1 MAEHQIST
9 EFLELLPAEQ
19 VTPRTRLNIAN
30 LLSEMVN
37 AKTEEAGWRIRSELQ
52 GMINCLELQNVISD
66 LQHDSLGK
74 AIWNIWKP
82 IAQKFIVER
91 VEQAKL
97 VS

>member
-9 EFLELLPAEQ
+9 ELLELLPAEQ
-19 VTPRTRLNIAN
+19 VTPRTRLHIAN

-52 GMINCLELQNVISD
+52 GMFNCLECQGAISD
-66 LQHDSLGK
+66 LQHDSLGE
-74 AIWNIWKP
+74 AIWTIWKP

-91 VEQAKL
+91 VGQAKL

>member
-9 EFLELLPAEQ
+9 EFLELLPPDQ

-52 GMINCLELQNVISD
+52 GMINCLELQGAISD

-74 AIWNIWKP
+74 AIWSIWKP
-82 IAQKFIVER
+82 IAQNFIVER
-91 VEQAKL
+91 VDQAKL